1 MAYRPLLGEVW
12 QHCASTRIMLTTTQ
26 DRASEAEAGSMRRRL
41 VLEKSP
47 LVNTTGV
54 VLPCCIGNQGWFS
67 EEEEKK

>member
-1 MAYRPLLGEVW
+1 
-12 QHCASTRIMLTTTQ
+12 MLTTTL